1 MRPGWAR
8 LRDDPV
14 TLIDPI
20 AVSVLDFAVFSF
32 EWTGL
37 LAAALVTGALTAA
50 VVTAKILAGSGRP
63 AEELTVGPDGVE
75 N

>member
-1 MRPGWAR
+1 M
-8 LRDDPV
+8 
-14 TLIDPI
+14 
-20 AVSVLDFAVFSF
+20 FSF

>member
-1 MRPGWAR
+1 M
-8 LRDDPV
+8 
-14 TLIDPI
+14 
-20 AVSVLDFAVFSF
+20 FSS

-50 VVTAKILAGSGRP
+50 VVTAKLLAGAGRHT
-63 AEELTVGPDGVE
+63 ADELPVGPEGAE